1 MKSFN
6 EFLTEEEE
14 QKGVAKKVRGAIGK
28 GKTNLERGSH
38 WLHASP
44 DASRESLTAS
54 VDKALGTKHTNDKHG
69 RAVWNTGSHTI
80 HMHKHDDGHHMF
92 QVQKSQE

>member
-6 EFLTEEEE
+6 EFLTEEE
-14 QKGVAKKVRGAIGK
+14 QSGVAKKVRGAIGK

-44 DASRESLTAS
+44 EASKESLTSS
-54 VDKALGTKHTNDKHG
+54 VDKVLDTKHITDKYG
-69 RAVWNTGSHTI
+69 RAVWDTGSHTV
-80 HMHKHDDGHHMF
+80 HMHQHSDGHHMF
-92 QVQKSQE
+92 QVQKS